1 MRDEQS
7 AGGRI
12 ATFRKLKGWSQR
24 KLADRAGVSYSLLT
38 KVEAGHKPA
47 TPALISAVARAL
59 SLNVSQITGQPYA
72 PDTPTDVE
80 VFEHIAVLRRE
91 VAAYDLP
98 PTQDDRPRLLTDLR
112 SAVTELAD
120 LRHGVN
126 LLKLGEKL
134 PNVLR
139 DLRLAAHRYE
149 EHEKE
154 EVYKLLAET
163 YAAAGQ
169 LTYKMGY
176 ADLSSITTDRYQ
188 WAAAQSGDPLA
199 VHIGEYLRA
208 GELMVAGDTASA
220 AALMNASL
228 DRLEPELGDRRG
240 DGWEPVW
247 AVWGNLHLKAALVA
261 ARSGRPDAKPSTWQH
276 FEQAKEAAEQ
286 IGHDRDDYRLFFGP
300 TNVDIWSVA
309 LAVELCDDAA
319 AISTAKNIHLPDSA
333 PRERRSHHF
342 IDVARAHVWRNDP
355 EGALRCLFR
364 AREISPQHTRFHP
377 QVRET
382 TYALGRIERRTNPS
396 LRSFAN
402 WLGMD
407 D

>member
-47 TPALISAVARAL
+47 TPALISAAARAL
-59 SLNVSQITGQPYA
+59 NLDVSQITGQPYA
-72 PDTPTDVE
+72 PDTPTDEE
-80 VFEHIAVLRRE
+80 VFQHITVLRRE
-91 VAAYDLP
+91 LTAYNLP
-98 PTQDDRPRLLTDLR
+98 PAQDAPPRSLTDLR
-112 SAVTELAD
+112 IAVDELAQ

-134 PNVLR
+134 PTVLR
-139 DLRLAAHRYE
+139 DLRLATHSDHG
-149 EHEKE
+149 HERE
-154 EVYKLLAET
+154 QVYGLLAET

-176 ADLSSITTDRYQ
+176 TDLSSITTDRYE
-188 WAAAQSGDPLA
+188 WAAARSGDPLA

-208 GELMVAGDTASA
+208 GELMVAGDTDSA
-220 AALMNASL
+220 AALMDASL
-228 DRLEPELGDRRG
+228 GRLEPRLGNRHG
-240 DGWEPVW
+240 DGWEPAW

-261 ARSGRPDAKPSTWQH
+261 ARSGRPDAKLSTWQH
-276 FEQAKEAAEQ
+276 FDQAKEAADQ
-286 IGHDRDDYRLFFGP
+286 IGYDRDDYRLFFGP
-300 TNVDIWSVA
+300 TNVDIWSVG

-319 AISTAKNIHLPDSA
+319 AIDKAKKIHLADEA
-333 PRERRSHHF
+333 PKERRSHHF
-342 IDVARAHVWRNDP
+342 IDLARAHVWRNDP
-355 EGALRCLFR
+355 EGALRCLFQ

-382 TYALGRIERRTNPS
+382 THALGRIERRATTS
-396 LRSFAN
+396 LRSFAS

>member
-1 MRDEQS
+1 MHDEQS
-7 AGGRI
+7 AGAQI
-12 ATFRKLKGWSQR
+12 AAFRKLKGWDQR

-47 TPALISAVARAL
+47 TPALISAAARAL
-59 SLNVSQITGQPYA
+59 NVDVSQITGQPYE
-72 PDTPTDVE
+72 PDTPSDAE

-91 VAAYDLP
+91 LTAYDLP
-98 PTQDDRPRLLTDLR
+98 PTRDERPRPLEELRAAVADL
-112 SAVTELAD
+112 AH

-126 LLKLGEKL
+126 LLKLGQEL
-134 PNVLR
+134 PTVLQ
-139 DLRLAAHRYE
+139 DLRLAAHVHQG
-149 EHEKE
+149 HERE
-154 EVYKLLAET
+154 QVYGLLAEA

-199 VHIGEYLRA
+199 VHVGEYLRA
-208 GELMVAGDTASA
+208 GELMVAGDTSSA
-220 AALMNASL
+220 AALMDASL
-228 DRLEPELGDRRG
+228 GRLEPELGNHNG

-247 AVWGNLHLKAALVA
+247 AVWGNLQLKAALVA
-261 ARSGRPDAKPSTWQH
+261 ARSGRPDAKLATWQY
-276 FEQAKEAAEQ
+276 FEQAKDAADR
-286 IGHDRDDYRLFFGP
+286 IGYDRDDYRLFFGP
-300 TNVDIWSVA
+300 TNVDIWSVG

-319 AISTAKNIHLPDSA
+319 AIDRANNIHLPDQA
-333 PRERRSHHF
+333 PKERRSHHF
-342 IDVARAHVWRNDP
+342 IDLARAHVWRNDP
-355 EGALRCLFR
+355 EDALRCLFK

-382 TYALGRIERRTNPS
+382 TLALGRIERRTTTT
-396 LRSFAN
+396 LRSFAS
-402 WLGMD
+402 WLRLD